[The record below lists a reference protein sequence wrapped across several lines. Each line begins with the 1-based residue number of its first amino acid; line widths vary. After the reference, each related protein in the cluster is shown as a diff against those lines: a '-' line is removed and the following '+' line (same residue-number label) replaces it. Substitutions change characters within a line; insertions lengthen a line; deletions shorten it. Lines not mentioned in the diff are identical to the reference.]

1 MAKYTRKPLS
11 VGVVYR
17 HDGKISPVVIICD
30 GEKFQIDK
38 IIDQKIHAPLSVG
51 SISPIEFTVLVSGE
65 EKKIYFEK
73 DTGKWFSVKEAK
85 ENEGPS
91 YFAQ

>member
-17 HDGKISPVVIICD
+17 HDGKVFPVVVICD
-30 GEKFQIDK
+30 GEKFQIDR
-38 IIDQKIHAPLSVG
+38 ILDQKKHAPITVG
-51 SISPIEFTVLVSGE
+51 ALAPIEFTVLVSGE
-65 EKKIYFEK
+65 EKKTYFEK